1 MKNHSITTTILFIVF
16 LLANNTFAQ
25 QKGSLTIKIIGI
37 TPHEKFVFKD
47 IKNKPLTFTRSATQY
62 LGVFDY
68 GTPYKFVQV
77 SGLRQAKLKN
87 SEGNINS
94 SEAMVEIDCTPAEK
108 KLELVSR
115 SSDSKAFGTFYGSVS
130 ASVGGIKG
138 PGINQGQYVAYMT
151 SWNVDPKHG
160 GKNRQIIWFNRGNGR
175 TTLVSKGLDGLGGN
189 NDSYE
194 AVVDVSGYN
203 VAFESHAN
211 NLVKGDINNVSD
223 IFIWNLVSDTV
234 RCLTCDGNYAS
245 SSPSVSKNGD
255 FVAFQSKANNLTAG
269 VDGKNVTNVYL
280 KNVRT
285 GETLL
290 ISKEPLTGKGLGG
303 AHPSISED
311 GSRIA
316 FVSNSDK
323 LVAGDNNRLWDIF
336 IWEKDKPVLKR
347 ISFTASGAERNQ
359 GNESSG
365 RIVKPNISGNGKF
378 VTFAT
383 TASNM
388 FEKETSS
395 TLQQV
400 YVAEIETGKIIR
412 ASETSAGIA
421 GNKDSPIAQGDKIA
435 ISYDGKLV
443 AFPTAA
449 TNLGGNII
457 LKNIETGKI
466 QAYGTPGNGGVGT
479 VAISRNGNT
488 IVFPSS
494 EKLDK
499 KYNSTGIF
507 AISN

>member
-1 MKNHSITTTILFIVF
+1 MKNQHTIIAFLFNI
-16 LLANNTFAQ
+16 LLLISNSFAQ
-25 QKGSLTIKIIGI
+25 QKGMLTIKIIGI

-47 IKNKPLTFTRSATQY
+47 IMNKQLTFTKSTTQH

-68 GTPYKFVQV
+68 GTIYKFTQV
-77 SGLRQAKLKN
+77 SGFRQAKLKN
-87 SEGNINS
+87 SEGTINS
-94 SEAMVEIDCTPAEK
+94 AETVVEIDCTPVEK
-108 KLELVSR
+108 KVELVSR
-115 SSDSKAFGTFYGSVS
+115 SSDLKVFATFYGSVS
-130 ASVGGIKG
+130 ASVGGIKE
-138 PGINQGQYVAYMT
+138 PGVNQGQYVAYMT

-160 GKNRQIIWFNRGNGR
+160 GQKRQIIWFNRGNGK

-194 AVVDVSGYN
+194 AAVDATGYY

-211 NLVKGDINNVSD
+211 NLVAKDVNKVSD
-223 IFIWNLVSDTV
+223 IFIWNLVNDTV

-245 SSPSVSKNGD
+245 SSPSITKNGD

-280 KNVRT
+280 KNVLT

-336 IWEKDKPVLKR
+336 IWEKDKPMLKR
-347 ISFTASGAERNQ
+347 VSFTTSGAERNQ
-359 GNESSG
+359 GNESTG

-388 FEKETSS
+388 LDKETLS

-400 YVAEIETGKIIR
+400 YLAEIETGKIIR
-412 ASETSAGIA
+412 VSETSAGIA
-421 GNKDSPIAQGDKIA
+421 GNKDSPIVQGDKIA
-435 ISYDGKLV
+435 ISYDGKWV

-457 LKNIETGKI
+457 LKNVETGEI
-466 QAYGTPGNGGVGT
+466 QSYGTLGNGGVGT
-479 VAISRNGNT
+479 VAISQNGNT

-499 KYNSTGIF
+499 KYNSNGIF